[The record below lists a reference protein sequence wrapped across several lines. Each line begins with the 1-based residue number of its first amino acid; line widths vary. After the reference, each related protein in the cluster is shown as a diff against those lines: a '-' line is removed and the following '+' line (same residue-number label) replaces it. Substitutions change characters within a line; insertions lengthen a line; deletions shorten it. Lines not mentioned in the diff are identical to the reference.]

1 MKKLFIMTG
10 ELSGDK
16 IGAWYLKQL
25 LATHACERVEA
36 IGGDFLAA
44 AGATLY
50 DRIERYALVGVI
62 EILWHLPFIFRQLKN
77 ITRYIITEKFDTV
90 VLVDFPGFN
99 LRLLTRLKAANP
111 ALNVIYVSPPQL
123 WAWRAQRV
131 EIIKAL
137 CNDVIVLYPF
147 EVAWYAERGVKAT
160 YLGSPVAQAMQPYR
174 ELSRHKEPMIAFIPG
189 SRMGEIKRLLPVM
202 IEVIRQFKRS
212 HKTVK
217 IVMPVAESIPLS
229 LIEHEL
235 KRAGLQNWGNDLE
248 LIHNNDE
255 KYRALARCC
264 YAVTKSGTT
273 TLELALLN
281 VPSIV
286 IYKVHGLTYW
296 IARMLVTVKYTAL
309 PNIFLGT
316 EVFPEFI
323 QARCRADVIAAE
335 LAKGYESY
343 ARQEPVYAEKKA
355 LLATLG
361 QQYYTSG

>member
-1 MKKLFIMTG
+1 MTG

-25 LATHACERVEA
+25 VAAQKLERVEA

-44 AGATLY
+44 AGAALY
-50 DRIERYALVGVI
+50 DRIERYSLVGVI
-62 EILWHLPFIFRQLKN
+62 EILWHVPFIFRQLKN
-77 ITRYIITEKFDTV
+77 ITQHIITEQFDTV

-99 LRLLTRLKAANP
+99 LRLLKRLKAANP

-123 WAWRAQRV
+123 WAWRAKRV

-137 CNDVIVLYPF
+137 CNEVVVLYPF
-147 EVAWYAERGVKAT
+147 EVAWYAARGVKAT
-160 YLGSPVAQAMQPYR
+160 YIGSPVAQAMQPYR
-174 ELSRHKEPMIAFIPG
+174 ELSEHKEPVIAFIPG
-189 SRMGEIKRLLPVM
+189 SRRGEIKRLLPVM
-202 IEVIRQFKRS
+202 IDVIRQFKRS

-217 IVMPVAESIPLS
+217 MVMPVAESIPLS

-235 KRAGLQNWGNDLE
+235 KRAGLQHWGNDLE
-248 LIHNNDE
+248 LIQGGDA

-286 IYKVHGLTYW
+286 IYRVNGLTYW
-296 IARMLVTVKYTAL
+296 IARMLVTVKHTAL

-323 QARCRADVIAAE
+323 QARCRADLIAAE

-343 ARQEPVYAEKKA
+343 VCHESVYAEKKA
-355 LLATLG
+355 LLTTLG
-361 QQYYTSG
+361 QQYYAEAE